1 VNAAERGEA
10 RQRLA
15 EWLRDTAGAR
25 FGFASEIAAL
35 ATNSRAGVRNST
47 PPAHLWHRIVP
58 TLRLVEGV
66 RERFGA
72 TTITSAYR
80 DLAYNTVIGGS
91 VGSRHMQFDALDFT
105 CATGSPAEWAAYL
118 REQRAA
124 GVFRGGVG
132 TYVGRGFVHVDTRGI
147 NADF

>member
-1 VNAAERGEA
+1 VNAAEREA
-10 RQRLA
+10 ERQRLE
-15 EWLRDTAGAR
+15 EWLRDTAGAK
-25 FGFASEIAAL
+25 FGFAREIAAL
-35 ATNSRAGVRNST
+35 ANNSRASVRNST

-66 RERFGA
+66 RDTFGS

-80 DLAYNTVIGGS
+80 SLGYNTVIRGS
-91 VGSRHMQFDALDFT
+91 VGSRHMQFDALDFW
-105 CATGSPAEWAAYL
+105 CASGSPLEWAAYL

>member
-1 VNAAERGEA
+1 MNAAERDAE
-10 RQRLA
+10 RQRLE
-15 EWLRDTAGAR
+15 EWLRDTTGAR
-25 FGFASEIAAL
+25 FGFASEIANL
-35 ATNSRAGVRNST
+35 ANNRRAGIRNST

-58 TLRLVEGV
+58 TLRLIEGV
-66 RERFGA
+66 RERFGP
-72 TTITSAYR
+72 TTITSGYR
-80 DLAYNTVIGGS
+80 DLGYNTVIGGS

-105 CATGSPAEWAAYL
+105 CANGSPAEWAAYL